1 MAMRSLIPR
10 SWDDNAPSTLRQ
22 DPFRVLRSE
31 MDRLFESFPWSGHGS
46 ASVSPRLDVC
56 ETENE
61 IDIDAELPGL
71 EGKDIDLSVSGDLL
85 TIRGE
90 KKGEREEKQ
99 KNYHVSER
107 SYGSFARSIRLPFN
121 ADPGKISAKFDKG
134 VLHIAVPKPP
144 ELASKSAK
152 IEVKSS

>member
-10 SWDDNAPSTLRQ
+10 GWDDDTRSALRQ
-22 DPFRVLRSE
+22 DPFRALRNE
-31 MDRLFESFPWSGHGS
+31 MDRLCESFPWPGYGS
-46 ASVSPRLDVC
+46 TDVSPRVDVC

-71 EGKDIDLSVSGDLL
+71 EDKDIDLSVSGDLL

-90 KKGEREEKQ
+90 KKGEREERQ
-99 KNYHVSER
+99 KNYYVSER
-107 SYGSFARSIRLPFN
+107 SYGSFERSIRLPFN

-152 IEVKSS
+152 IQVKSA